1 MGYMIDTWRAN
12 NGPNLYAV
20 VTLVPHVQE
29 WWAPLRSVTWYKHG
43 LDDLPLIGS
52 A

>member
-1 MGYMIDTWRAN
+1 MGFMIDTWRAN

-20 VTLVPHVQE
+20 VTLIPHLKGE
-29 WWAPLRSVTWYKHG
+29 KALRSVTWYKHG
-43 LDDLPLIGS
+43 LADLPLVGS